1 MSGEQKLGWQSLGA
15 VKPEALH
22 NARIAL
28 HYAAQLASAPGTSW
42 IEAREDF
49 SHTNLHYDATARALA
64 GEAID
69 GFSAALRLADRTLCV
84 LDASSATVAEL
95 SLAGQTLDQG
105 LAWLTTAMADKV
117 GERGPLKLPEH
128 DMPDSPFGKGEPL
141 AMPDAAHAAELD
153 HYFANAARLFGAIQR
168 EHSSAP
174 VRCWPHHFDIA
185 TLITLDKDKGS
196 EEARSVGVGLSPGDG
211 GYDLP
216 YIYVTPWPY
225 PAAGTELP
233 ELPSGSWHTEGWTGA
248 VLKSSELVS
257 AQEQAQATERFVREA
272 IRACLSLLNS

>member
-1 MSGEQKLGWQSLGA
+1 MSGWERLGA

-22 NARIAL
+22 GARIAL

-49 SHTNLHYDATARALA
+49 SHTNLHWDKTAHALA
-64 GEAID
+64 GEAI
-69 GFSAALRLADRTLCV
+69 GGHSAALRLADMTLCV
-84 LDASSATVAEL
+84 LDASSAAVAEL
-95 SLAGQTLDQG
+95 PLAGQTMGQG
-105 LAWLTTAMADKV
+105 LLWLAETMGDKLQ
-117 GERGPLKLPEH
+117 ERGALKLPEH

-141 AMPDAAHAAELD
+141 TIPDASHAAELS
-153 HYFANAARLFGAIQR
+153 HYFANAAQLIGTVQK

-185 TLITLDKDKGS
+185 TLITLDKDKSG

-225 PAAGTELP
+225 PPAGTALP
-233 ELPSGSWHTEGWTGA
+233 ELSLGGWHTEGWTGA
-248 VLKSSELVS
+248 VLQSSELVG
-257 AQEQAQATERFVREA
+257 AQEQAQAAERFMREA
-272 IRACLSLLNS
+272 LSACLSLLNR